1 MSVSYPTIWWVIAG
15 LLVTAELF
23 STTFYMLVL
32 ALGAAAGA
40 IAAHGG
46 LPPPGQIVVFCLVGG
61 GGTALWHLKRA
72 RAPRSA
78 PVAFNRDAQMD
89 IGGRVQVEHWD
100 ADRRSTV
107 LYRGATW
114 TAHMRG
120 DSPAE
125 PGEHE
130 IVALEGNYLIVVRV
144 PAR

>member
-15 LLVTAELF
+15 LLVAAELF

-40 IAAHGG
+40 IAAHFG
-46 LPPPGQIVVFCLVGG
+46 LSLPAQIVVFCLVGG
-61 GGTALWHLKRA
+61 GGTALWHFKRA

-78 PVAFNRDAQMD
+78 PVASNRDAQMD
-89 IGGRVQVEHWD
+89 IGGRVRVERWE
-100 ADRRSTV
+100 ADRSSAV

-114 TAHMRG
+114 TARLRADG
-120 DSPAE
+120 PAE

-130 IVALEGNYLIVVRV
+130 IVAVEGNHLIV
-144 PAR
+144 ARAQPR